1 MESSQKR
8 ITKTKQPTFVF
19 SFRKTPLWLLS
30 VSTSHRCGDMIDPLA
45 FASEKEA
52 EESLIKHI
60 ISRLEEIDFN
70 VNQMSLTTVDWKQLF
85 KLNFPCGGYSIT
97 QHQFIFGKDEE
108 LQITS
113 RHHVL
118 EIKKTAEDQCQRFLF
133 QTNATAKE
141 YFSFWLC
148 SNTDEE
154 EPVFHDMYP
163 EGYYH
168 IYPIIKE

>member
-19 SFRKTPLWLLS
+19 SFQKAPLWLLS

-45 FASEKEA
+45 FTTEKEA

-60 ISRLEEIDFN
+60 ISRLEEIG
-70 VNQMSLTTVDWKQLF
+70 VNIDDSLSNHEVKQLF

-97 QHQFIFGKDEE
+97 QHQFVFGKDEE
-108 LQITS
+108 HMIVD
-113 RHHVL
+113 RYYVL
-118 EIKKTAEDQCQRFLF
+118 EIKKTAEDQYQRFLF

-154 EPVFHDMYP
+154 EPVFHDTYP

-168 IYPIIKE
+168 IYPIIKA